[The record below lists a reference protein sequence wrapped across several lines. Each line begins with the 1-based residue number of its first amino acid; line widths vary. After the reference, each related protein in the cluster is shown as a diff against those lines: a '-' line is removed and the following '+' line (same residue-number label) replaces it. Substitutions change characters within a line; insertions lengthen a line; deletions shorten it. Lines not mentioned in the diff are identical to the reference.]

1 MMQWKI
7 ILFISAWWVFSTLI
21 CLTCEGAYYGTDE
34 NTNTVLSQFANCK
47 LFTSDD
53 VLGMFVGLF
62 DPQLYEGIGRMV
74 IADYEIFPEDSTW
87 QYARFI
93 IFLPINFATIALL
106 AFSGMQ
112 LVRGTG

>member
-7 ILFISAWWVFSTLI
+7 ILFIAAWWVFSTLI
-21 CLTCEGAYYGTDE
+21 CLTCEGAYYGDDP
-34 NTNTVLSQFANCK
+34 NVNTVLSDFANCR

-53 VLGMFVGLF
+53 ALGMFLGLF
-62 DPQLYEGIGRMV
+62 DPQLYEGILRMV
-74 IADYEIFPEDSTW
+74 VADYEIFQGTW
-87 QYARFI
+87 QLACFMV
-93 IFLPINFATIALL
+93 FLPVNFATIALL